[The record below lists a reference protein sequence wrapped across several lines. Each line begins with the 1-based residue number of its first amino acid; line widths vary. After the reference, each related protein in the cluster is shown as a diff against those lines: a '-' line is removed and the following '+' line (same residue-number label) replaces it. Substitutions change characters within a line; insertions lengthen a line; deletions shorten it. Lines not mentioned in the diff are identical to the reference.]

1 MVTGIRKEKVPAC
14 SEMPAPVV
22 SVVLAELLLVSVAM
36 VVALGLELV
45 EFIDIGSVLLSAA
58 CCNNK
63 KRRGRVEGLKLDKL
77 YCNKASFSVLS

>member
-14 SEMPAPVV
+14 SEMPAPEV
-22 SVVLAELLLVSVAM
+22 SVVLAELLLVSVTM
-36 VVALGLELV
+36 VVELGLV
-45 EFIDIGSVLLSAA
+45 EVVDVGSVLFSAA
-58 CCNNK
+58 CCNKK